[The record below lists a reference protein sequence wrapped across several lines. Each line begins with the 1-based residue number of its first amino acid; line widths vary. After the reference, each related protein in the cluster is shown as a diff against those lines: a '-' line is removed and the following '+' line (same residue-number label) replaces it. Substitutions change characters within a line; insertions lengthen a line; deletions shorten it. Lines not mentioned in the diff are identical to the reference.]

1 MADKKQRWHD
11 LDALGVANR
20 IHELGLATARIG
32 SIDEVVRAVVERIQ
46 EDTDADYVGIALVDA
61 TAGRIRHKWARER
74 SGRVVPE
81 GFSLALGEGITGR
94 VAATGEPMCVS
105 DVRDSGDYVPFADGI
120 RSELCVPLKVGDSII
135 GVLDAE
141 SHEPNRFGP
150 TELAIFRALATPVA
164 RAIDNARLLEVERDQ
179 RALLQKLYR
188 VSEAI
193 TSTVDLEALLARAVE
208 SIRDEFGYEF
218 VAIGLLDDDGG
229 HAVLRAASAAVTI
242 DLPVGY
248 RQPVG
253 VGVVGEV
260 MASGESLLVV
270 DVRERKDYVAASPTL
285 RSEMCVPLVVEGRR
299 IGFIDAEATAVGAF
313 DETDVLVL
321 YAVAKHIAQAVENAR
336 NLLESSRLREE
347 LSRMIIHDLRSPLTV
362 VQSVIEMLRL
372 KSGGDRM
379 LDSATAAC
387 DRMAIMLEAYLELQR
402 LESGGLDL
410 APRQTSARELLEPV
424 GQRMEIVA
432 RNRQV
437 ELVLEIAADGLAI
450 RADVE
455 LITRVVENLLLN
467 ALRFTPSGGRVVVTS
482 RAAAPELLVAM
493 LPGFD
498 GGLHLTVSDT
508 GPGIPKGD
516 LEHIFD
522 QFASVRDGDVERP
535 RRGSGLGLAFCRQ
548 AIRAHRGAV
557 WAESAKDAGATF
569 HVLLPAV

>member
-20 IHELGLATARIG
+20 IHELGLATRHVG

-46 EDTDADYVGIALVDA
+46 EDTEADYVGIALVDA

-74 SGRVVPE
+74 TGRVVPE
-81 GFSLALGEGITGR
+81 GFSLALGEGVTGH
-94 VAATGEPMCVS
+94 VAATGESMCIS
-105 DVRDSGDYVPFADGI
+105 DVRDSDVYVPFAEGI
-120 RSELCVPLKVGDSII
+120 RSELCVPLKIGDTVI

-164 RAIDNARLLEVERDQ
+164 RAIDNARLLELERDQ
-179 RALLQKLYR
+179 RALLQKLHR

-193 TSTVDLEALLARAVE
+193 TSTVDLDKLLERAVE
-208 SIRDEFGYEF
+208 SIREEFGYEF
-218 VAIGLLDDDGG
+218 VAIGLLDDEGR
-229 HAVLRAASAAVTI
+229 HAVLRAASSAVTI
-242 DLPVGY
+242 DLPIGH

-253 VGVVGEV
+253 SGAVGEV
-260 MASGESLLVV
+260 MASGASLVV
-270 DVRERKDYVAASPTL
+270 ADVRERENYVAASPMM
-285 RSEMCVPLVVEGRR
+285 RSEMCVPLAVEERR

-313 DETDVLVL
+313 DETDLLVL
-321 YAVAKHIAQAVENAR
+321 QAVAKHIAQAVENAR
-336 NLLESSRLREE
+336 NLIESSRLREE

-362 VQSVIEMLRL
+362 VQSVIEMLRI
-372 KSGGDRM
+372 KTSGDSM

-402 LESGGLDL
+402 LESGVPDL
-410 APRQTSARELLEPV
+410 SPRETSARELLHPV

-432 RNRQV
+432 RSRQV
-437 ELVLEIAADGLAI
+437 ELVLEIEDGPTA
-450 RADVE
+450 RVDVE

-467 ALRFTPSGGRVVVTS
+467 ALRFTPAGGRVVVTA
-482 RAAAPELLVAM
+482 RAAAPALVLDV
-493 LPGFD
+493 LPGFES
-498 GGLHLTVSDT
+498 GLHLTVSDT
-508 GPGIPKGD
+508 GPGIPKGE

-522 QFASVRDGDVERP
+522 QFALVRDGQVERP
-535 RRGSGLGLAFCRQ
+535 RGGSGLGLAFCRQ
-548 AIRAHRGAV
+548 AVRAHRGAV
-557 WAESAKDAGATF
+557 WAESEKDAGATF